1 MGFIKDTIKSFK
13 PIDIAIWSSSVI
25 AIILA
30 FILTHSTDYIT
41 LTTSLIGATSLIF
54 IAKGNVIGQI
64 ICVGFSIFYGVV
76 SYYNRYYGEM
86 ITYLCMSLPIEVA
99 SIVTWIR
106 NPSKSG
112 HSEVKVNTVRGKEYG
127 LLCLLSVTITAAFF
141 FILRALNT
149 NELIVSTVSVTTSF
163 VAAYLTMRRSE
174 FYGLAYGAN
183 DIVLIVL
190 WSIST
195 YKNIQYLP
203 MVICFVI
210 FLVNDVYGF
219 VNWKRAK
226 HLQFE
231 KSQEADTAPTDTTLD
246 ETPPADV

>member
-1 MGFIKDTIKSFK
+1 MGFLKETIKSFK
-13 PIDIAIWSSSVI
+13 PIDIAIWLSSVI
-25 AIILA
+25 AIILS
-30 FILTHSTDYIT
+30 FVIPRNTDYIT

-64 ICVGFSIFYGVV
+64 ICVGFSVFYGVV

-86 ITYLCMSLPIEVA
+86 ITYLCMSMPIQIA
-99 SIVTWIR
+99 SIVTWLR
-106 NPSKSG
+106 NPSKGG
-112 HSEVKVNTVRGKEYG
+112 HSEVKVNTIRGKEYG
-127 LLCLLSVTITAAFF
+127 LLCLLAVTITAAFY

-174 FYGLAYGAN
+174 YYGLAYGAN

-219 VNWKRAK
+219 VNWKRTKRRQQESEPVAD
-226 HLQFE
+226 E
-231 KSQEADTAPTDTTLD
+231 KTSTES
-246 ETPPADV
+246 